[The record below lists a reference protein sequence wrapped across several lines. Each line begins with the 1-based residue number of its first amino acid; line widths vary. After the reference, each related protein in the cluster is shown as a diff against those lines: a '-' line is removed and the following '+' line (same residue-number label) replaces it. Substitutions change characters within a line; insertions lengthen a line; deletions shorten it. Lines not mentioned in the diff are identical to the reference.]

1 MINRQSIKQDSKK
14 IMKAEGVLFG
24 MIGADVLNC
33 ILVAL
38 LSIAGY
44 VISILL
50 GSVILMIPILGLV
63 LVGPFSSLVMNMV
76 VSPADVGLNKYY
88 LNILT
93 TRAKV
98 SPGTITD
105 CFPHFWSIAKSYA
118 VRTLFLSLIPTVL
131 TLIEVIILSIISG
144 GILTFAGIFSGMD
157 FMSIADNIFGS
168 ISLLVDGYA
177 VIIAVF
183 AILQFVSYFIMTLMA
198 WAVPWIIANNPEAK
212 AIDALKQS
220 LSLTSGH
227 LWEIFV
233 FELSFIG
240 WHILG
245 ALTFGIVRL
254 LYGRPYYQT
263 SCAGLYAVLA
273 GNNKTGSGSTASQRS
288 GNTGHSHGGVASSSE
303 MKTTIISNTT
313 DSNRK
318 TEHIAD
324 VSHYRAAIY
333 GISGNYNGKKFILHP
348 DQKYFIGRDPA
359 SCSIV
364 LQGSQLISRKHCCI
378 VFNSSTNTYIL
389 TDLSKNGTYVNG
401 KRLMQNTPVSLP
413 HGAIIII
420 GSKEYSFRLY

>member
-1 MINRQSIKQDSKK
+1 M
-14 IMKAEGVLFG
+14 
-24 MIGADVLNC
+24 
-33 ILVAL
+33 
-38 LSIAGY
+38 
-44 VISILL
+44 
-50 GSVILMIPILGLV
+50 
-63 LVGPFSSLVMNMV
+63 MNMV
-76 VSPADVGLNKYY
+76 VSPADIGLNKYY

-93 TRAKV
+93 TRTKV
-98 SPGTITD
+98 SPGTIID
-105 CFPHFWSIAKSYA
+105 CFPHFWSLAKSYA

-144 GILTFAGIFSGMD
+144 GILTFAGMD
-157 FMSIADNIFGS
+157 FMSMADNIFGS

-183 AILQFVSYFIMTLMA
+183 ALLQFVSYFIMTLMT

-212 AIDALKQS
+212 AIDVLKQS
-220 LSLTSGH
+220 LSLTSSH

-263 SCAGLYAVLA
+263 SCAGLYMVLA
-273 GNNKTGSGSTASQRS
+273 GNNKAGSGSTASQRR

-313 DSNRK
+313 DSILK
-318 TEHIAD
+318 TEDVAD
-324 VSHYRAAIY
+324 VFHYRAAIY

-364 LQGSQLISRKHCCI
+364 LQSSQLISRKHCCI
-378 VFNSSTNTYIL
+378 AFNSNINTYIL
-389 TDLSKNGTYVNG
+389 TDFSKNGTYVNG
-401 KRLMQNTPVSLP
+401 KRLVKHTPVSLP
-413 HGAIIII
+413 HGTVIVL
-420 GSKEYSFRLY
+420 GNKENSLRLY